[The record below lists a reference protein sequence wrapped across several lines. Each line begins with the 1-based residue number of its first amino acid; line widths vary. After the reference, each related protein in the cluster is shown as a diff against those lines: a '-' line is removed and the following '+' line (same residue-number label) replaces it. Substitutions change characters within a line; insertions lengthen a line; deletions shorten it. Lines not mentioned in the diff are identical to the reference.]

1 MKRGMYASCRPMP
14 RCNPLIG
21 LDLTAMRPAARLASG
36 EGAGKLGEDSQV
48 GVVATPLVVDPF
60 LGAEAVGLTHGG
72 FEEVLQRGGGA
83 GADLANPDRLRGGR
97 DIAPDPAPGLLR

>member
-1 MKRGMYASCRPMP
+1 MP
-14 RCNPLIG
+14 AAARCPAVTRSLGLI
-21 LDLTAMRPAARLASG
+21 LRAMQPAARLASG

-60 LGAEAVGLTHGG
+60 LGAEVVGLTYGG